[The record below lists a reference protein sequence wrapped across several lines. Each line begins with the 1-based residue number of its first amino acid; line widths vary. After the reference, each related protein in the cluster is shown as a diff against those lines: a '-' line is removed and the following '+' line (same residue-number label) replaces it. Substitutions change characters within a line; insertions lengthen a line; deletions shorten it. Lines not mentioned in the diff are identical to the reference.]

1 MTSTIPMAVSLRG
14 NFTFNLK
21 NIRREDK
28 TELRK
33 RFWLIIDSAQ
43 DKERTKHIQHPCI
56 SCLFTIPMIHEGIA
70 RGATVFS
77 ESESVLISLV
87 CHL

>member
-43 DKERTKHIQHPCI
+43 DKEKTQHVQHQCI
-56 SCLFTIPMIHEGIA
+56 S
-70 RGATVFS
+70 
-77 ESESVLISLV
+77 
-87 CHL
+87 

>member
-33 RFWLIIDSAQ
+33 RFWLIIVRP
-43 DKERTKHIQHPCI
+43 KTKRERNTFNTH
-56 SCLFTIPMIHEGIA
+56 
-70 RGATVFS
+70 VF
-77 ESESVLISLV
+77 LDYLRY
-87 CHL
+87 L

>member
-14 NFTFNLK
+14 NFTFHLK

-28 TELRK
+28 TGLRK

-56 SCLFTIPMIHEGIA
+56 S
-70 RGATVFS
+70 
-77 ESESVLISLV
+77 
-87 CHL
+87 

>member
-43 DKERTKHIQHPCI
+43 DKERTKHIQHPRI
-56 SCLFTIPMIHEGIA
+56 S
-70 RGATVFS
+70 
-77 ESESVLISLV
+77 
-87 CHL
+87 